1 MIHTLTTLV
10 SGIELLTEISLAG
23 VLLMALDRLAAAVR
37 FTYAAGRFC
46 GRCWY
51 RYGQPALLAAADGI
65 SWLLAQIDWAEVRGT
80 VAAGAKAL
88 IAMVLLIATEA
99 QPLLVRCSAALGR
112 RYAATLVRAPEGS
125 ALDPT
130 PTLAIAATAPLQH
143 PLVALAAELELL
155 TCRELR
161 ALTGC
166 HRKASKAQLIALA
179 LA

>member
-23 VLLMALDRLAAAVR
+23 VLLMAIDRLAAAVR

-46 GRCWY
+46 GRCWF

-80 VAAGAKAL
+80 VADGARVL
-88 IAMVLLIATEA
+88 IAAVITVAITA
-99 QPLLVRCSAALGR
+99 QPLLVRCSAAIGR
-112 RYAATLVRAPEGS
+112 RYAALLVRAADEP
-125 ALDPT
+125 AP
-130 PTLAIAATAPLQH
+130 APLQH
-143 PLVALAAELELL
+143 PLVALAAELEQL
-155 TCRELR
+155 TCKELR

-166 HRKASKAQLIALA
+166 RRKTSKAQLIAMA